1 MAKVYKDLREFLAT
15 LEEEGQLVR
24 VKEEVMPEPD
34 IASAGRAAANIKT
47 GQAWYYSKTSTVI
60 KGR

>member
-24 VKEEVMPEPD
+24 VKEEVMPEPEYC
-34 IASAGRAAANIKT
+34 ICRTCGSKYQKRAGCIIRK
-47 GQAWYYSKTSTVI
+47 QSTVI